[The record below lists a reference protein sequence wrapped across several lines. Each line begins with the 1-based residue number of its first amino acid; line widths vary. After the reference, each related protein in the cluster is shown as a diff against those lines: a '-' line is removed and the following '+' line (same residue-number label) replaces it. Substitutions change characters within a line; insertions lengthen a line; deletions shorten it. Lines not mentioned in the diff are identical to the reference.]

1 MNAVADDRVPLVVDV
16 DGTLLR
22 TDLLWEGLLRMMFE
36 RPHRIFGALLA
47 LPHGRS
53 AFKTFVADCVDVR
66 CESLPLDPAVLE
78 LVEQA
83 RRRGRTVVL
92 ASAAARSQVVDLAR
106 RVPVDRILASEPDLN
121 LKGRRKLDALQNEFD
136 SFDYV
141 GDHHADLPLLA
152 SARRPYVVRPS
163 PRLLRRLRSVR
174 PDVQIIGTGERSGVL
189 GWLRSLRPHQWAK
202 NTLLFLPALAAHVPW
217 SPGLWTDLLLGFV
230 SFSAGASALYILNDL
245 ADLPYDRSHPLKR
258 KRPLA
263 AGSASIRFA
272 LAATAGMLTLSI
284 LLAVRLDAR
293 FAAVLVTY
301 LLLNASYSMLL
312 KRVVVLDV
320 IVLASLYTIRIL
332 AGAVL
337 VDIQLSQWFLAFSI
351 FLFLSLALLKRATEL
366 RRMKGIPEGES
377 LPGRGYRVEDASVL
391 LGAGAAAA
399 MASALVYCLYIAGP
413 DVRLLYTTPDLLF
426 LGLPIL
432 LYWKLR
438 IWLLA
443 FRGRVDDDPV
453 IFALRDRVSY
463 VCLAAFFL
471 TVWLAR

>member
-1 MNAVADDRVPLVVDV
+1 MNAVADNRVPLVVDV

-22 TDLLWEGLLRMMFE
+22 TDLLWEGLLRLMFE
-36 RPHRIFGALLA
+36 RPHRIFAALLA

-53 AFKTFVADCVDVR
+53 AFKTFVAGCVDVR
-66 CESLPLDPAVLE
+66 CDSLPLDPDVLE

-83 RRRGRTVVL
+83 RRGGRIVVL

-121 LKGRRKLDALQNEFD
+121 LRGQLKLAALQNEFD

-141 GDHHADLPLLA
+141 GDHQADLPLFA

-163 PRLLRRLRSVR
+163 LRLLRRLRSVR

-189 GWLRSLRPHQWAK
+189 GWMRSLRPHQWAK
-202 NTLLFLPALAAHVPW
+202 NTLLLLPVLAAHVPW
-217 SPGLWTDLLLGFV
+217 SLELWTELALGFL
-230 SFSAGASALYILNDL
+230 SFSLGASALYILNDL

-258 KRPLA
+258 ERPLA
-263 AGSASIRFA
+263 NGSASIRAA
-272 LAATAGMLTLSI
+272 LAATLGLLVVSI
-284 LLAVRLDAR
+284 LLALRLDLQ
-293 FAAVLVTY
+293 FAGILAAY
-301 LLLNASYSMLL
+301 LLLSTCYSMLL

-337 VDIQLSQWFLAFSI
+337 VRIELSQWFLAFSI

-366 RRMKGIPEGES
+366 RRMKAISES
-377 LPGRGYRVEDASVL
+377 DPLPGRGYRVEDASVL

-413 DVRLLYTTPDLLF
+413 DVRLLYAAPDLLF

-443 FRGRVDDDPV
+443 FRGRVDEDPV